1 MGCPSETRDSLE
13 DNHLSSN
20 LIEFIKY
27 LILTLSSDCSDV
39 GALQVAYPLTIK
51 KSELCISCFSAKRVS
66 VTLQTYDFALPKSQD
81 QHDSATA
88 VDQLS

>member
-39 GALQVAYPLTIK
+39 GALQVAYLLPIK
-51 KSELCISCFSAKRVS
+51 KSALCISCFSAKRVP
-66 VTLQTYDFALPKSQD
+66 VTLQTYDLALPK
-81 QHDSATA
+81 
-88 VDQLS
+88 

>member
-1 MGCPSETRDSLE
+1 MGCLSETRDSLE

-39 GALQVAYPLTIK
+39 GALQVAYPLFITK
-51 KSELCISCFSAKRVS
+51 YASCRTSSSAKRVP
-66 VTLQTYDFALPKSQD
+66 VTLQTYDLALPK
-81 QHDSATA
+81 
-88 VDQLS
+88 